1 MTVPL
6 VYVNGV
12 FVPSEQAAIS
22 PEDRGFVFGDA
33 IYEVVKV
40 YDGVPFR
47 MIDHLERLE
56 AGAST
61 IRLPLP
67 LTRDEFQDVSKRL
80 LAENELRSGCASLYI
95 QVSRGPGPRVHAFPS
110 KGTPTVLVSAV
121 SVPELDVTTY
131 ASGIGVISV
140 PDRRWHF
147 CNVKSVGLL
156 LSVLAKQD
164 AVEHGAGDAI
174 FVRDGIVTEGSSAN
188 FFGVREGRL
197 ITHPEGPHILP
208 GITRKVVIE
217 IAEIEGI
224 DVIFDGIS
232 SDELVGLDEAFL
244 TGTGIEVL
252 PVTIVDDR
260 RIGSGAVGTTTA
272 RIQQRFAELTR
283 GVSARQE
290 EYSRA

>member
-6 VYVNGV
+6 IYVNGA
-12 FVPSEQAAIS
+12 FVPSERAAIS

-56 AGAST
+56 AGASR

-67 LTRDEFQDVSKRL
+67 LTRDELEDVSNQL
-80 LAENELRSGCASLYI
+80 LAKNELRSGCASLYI
-95 QVSRGPGPRVHAFPS
+95 QVSRGPGPRVHTFPPEC
-110 KGTPTVLVSAV
+110 TPTVLVSAV
-121 SVPELDVTTY
+121 SAPELDATMY
-131 ASGIGVISV
+131 ASGIRAISV

-147 CNVKSVGLL
+147 CDVKSVGLL

-164 AVEHGAGDAI
+164 AVEHGADDAI

-188 FFGVREGRL
+188 FFGVRDGRL
-197 ITHPEGPHILP
+197 ITHPEGPHILS

-217 IAEIEGI
+217 TAEVEGI
-224 DVIFDGIS
+224 DVIFEGIP
-232 SDELVGLDEAFL
+232 SDELVSLDEAFL

-252 PVTIVDDR
+252 PVTIVDDC

-272 RIQQRFAELTR
+272 RIQQRFSELAR
-283 GVSARQE
+283 GVYSRQQ
-290 EYSRA
+290 YSRA